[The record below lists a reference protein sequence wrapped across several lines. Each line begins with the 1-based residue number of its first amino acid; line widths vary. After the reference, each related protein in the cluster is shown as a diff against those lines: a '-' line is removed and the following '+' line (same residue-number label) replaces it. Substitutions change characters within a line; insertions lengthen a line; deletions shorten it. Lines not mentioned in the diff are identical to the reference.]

1 MENAAK
7 RQLLFA
13 PDTIPWNAIAADR
26 DNTIFLPSRAGDGLE
41 DHEMGEIINA
51 IANSI

>member
-7 RQLLFA
+7 RLLLFA
-13 PDTIPWNAIAADR
+13 PDTIPWNAIASDW

-41 DHEMGEIINA
+41 DHEMSEIINA